1 MFLTSFLIF
10 ILSFKY
16 EVNAISCNLQE
27 SGCLNNAFFNQY
39 SCGCDCFPKFEIK
52 KKNLYVLRII

>member
-1 MFLTSFLIF
+1 MFLTSFVIF

-27 SGCLNNAFFNQY
+27 NSCLNNAFFNQY

-52 KKNLYVLRII
+52 